1 MCTRSGDR
9 EIDTHRRTRPPLT
22 TSILPFSPP
31 TLPTYFQRWAARGRD
46 LKDAASAGV
55 LVFPELIAR
64 TQPTISSA
72 TSSFS
77 LLLILLL
84 SPLPLSHR
92 GVPGEPAV
100 PSGSTCWDR
109 WAHKFTIY
117 FFFEKIFFPLPLG
130 EACLSASIIEV
141 GHYGQ
146 ESCKQ
151 VKSNCDWGRP
161 RLDGVV
167 CAETRLSESLWV
179 AASGSI
185 SSSPTQGPTI
195 LRTTRA
201 KHLCRVKSSSVHTL
215 SDAVFAICQP
225 FDTYS
230 LHVEHFFN
238 LLLKGENIRG

>member
-1 MCTRSGDR
+1 MFLCFQSLSPERSQPFRLPRHPSPSSSSSSSSLLSLSVIGVF
-9 EIDTHRRTRPPLT
+9 LA
-22 TSILPFSPP
+22 SLPF
-31 TLPTYFQRWAARGRD
+31 LPDQRAEIVGR
-46 LKDAASAGV
+46 
-55 LVFPELIAR
+55 
-64 TQPTISSA
+64 
-72 TSSFS
+72 TS
-77 LLLILLL
+77 
-84 SPLPLSHR
+84 LP
-92 GVPGEPAV
+92 
-100 PSGSTCWDR
+100 
-109 WAHKFTIY
+109 FI

-238 LLLKGENIRG
+238 LLLKGANIRG